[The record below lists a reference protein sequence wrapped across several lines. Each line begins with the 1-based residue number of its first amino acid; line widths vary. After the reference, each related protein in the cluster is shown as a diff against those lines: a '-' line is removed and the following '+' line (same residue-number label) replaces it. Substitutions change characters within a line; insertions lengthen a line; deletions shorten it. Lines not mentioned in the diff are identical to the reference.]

1 MKKITKQ
8 QNRHIS
14 AWARQV
20 LINAQGAEYHANA
33 MAKYTSAPLF
43 NANRQSLHNSI
54 NNVVAQC
61 KYIVAFFV

>member
-20 LINAQGAEYHANA
+20 LVNAQGAEYYANA
-33 MAKYTSAPLF
+33 MTKYTSAPIV
-43 NANRQSLHNSI
+43 NANRQSLYNCI